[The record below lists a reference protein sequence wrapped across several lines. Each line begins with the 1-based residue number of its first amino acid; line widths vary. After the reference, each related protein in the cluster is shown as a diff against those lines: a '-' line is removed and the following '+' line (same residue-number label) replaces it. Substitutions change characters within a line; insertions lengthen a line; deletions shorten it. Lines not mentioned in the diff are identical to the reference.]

1 MSEAKPYEVLLE
13 DGVFLPRDLPLWE
26 AAKPYLDVRNN
37 DEHTVGVY
45 ALARMFLRDMP
56 EAIESV
62 VLPAVVLHDVGWKMV
77 PEEELLNAIGS
88 APTRL
93 DLVREHEIRGREIA
107 AGILEK
113 LRPEGV
119 DIDHV
124 LAIIDG
130 HDTRDTAISPSD
142 AVMKDAD
149 KGWRLT
155 PNGIRLIKTWY
166 GAEATDHWFV
176 DMVERRS
183 NPKMLTPAGKSFARA
198 ITASLKA
205 DMMLERYMGGPDA

>member
-1 MSEAKPYEVLLE
+1 MSEAKSYEVLLE

-45 ALARMFLRDMP
+45 ALARMLLRDMP
-56 EAIESV
+56 EADESV
-62 VLPAVVLHDVGWKMV
+62 VLPAVVLHDVGWKTV
-77 PEEELLNAIGS
+77 PEEELFNAIGS

-93 DLVREHEIRGREIA
+93 DLVREHEVRGREIA
-107 AGILEK
+107 AEILDRVK
-113 LRPEGV
+113 PEGV

-149 KGWRLT
+149 KAWRLT
-155 PNGIRLIKTWY
+155 PNGIRLIKEWY
-166 GAEATDHWFV
+166 GDEATDAWFV
-176 DMVERRS
+176 EMVERRS
-183 NPKMLTPAGKSFARA
+183 NPKMLTPVGIAFARA

-205 DMMLERYMGGPDA
+205 DMMLDRYMGGSHA